1 MERFRLSGLVLN
13 PAPEIEVK
21 MQPILE
27 LDAVTKSFGGLRVTS
42 GVSFSIDRG
51 SISAIIGPNGA
62 GKTTL
67 FNQITGYLN
76 PDHGR
81 IVFEGEDITRLST
94 REIVARGMGRAF
106 QVTSFF
112 PEETVLDN
120 IRVACLSRLNMTRK
134 TMKSVSEF
142 TDATDKAC
150 SILESL
156 GLDKQADRQ
165 AFELAHGDQKLLDIG
180 IALGLEPKMLLLDE
194 PTSGMSPE
202 ERLLT
207 RNLIQKLW
215 KEFNLTLLFIE
226 HDMDTVFGIAQTV
239 RVLQMGRLLAEG
251 SPEEIRRNPEV
262 ITAYLGE
269 EVL

>member
-1 MERFRLSGLVLN
+1 MDPVLVLDGVEK
-13 PAPEIEVK
+13 A
-21 MQPILE
+21 
-27 LDAVTKSFGGLRVTS
+27 FGGLRVTS
-42 GVSFSIDRG
+42 DVSFSVPAG
-51 SISAIIGPNGA
+51 AISALIGPNGA

-67 FNQITGYLN
+67 FIEITGYLA
-76 PDHGR
+76 PDKGR
-81 IVFEGEDITRLST
+81 ILFQGEDITGLPV
-94 REIVARGMGRAF
+94 REIVYRGMGRAF

-120 IRVACLSRLNMTRK
+120 VRLACLSRSSLTRK
-134 TMKSVSEF
+134 LFKNISHF
-142 TDATDKAC
+142 RQATDKAY

-156 GLDKQADRQ
+156 GLQKDSDRP

-180 IALGLEPKMLLLDE
+180 IALGLEPKLLLLDE

-202 ERLLT
+202 ERQLT
-207 RNLIQKLW
+207 RDLIQKLW

-251 SPEEIRRNPEV
+251 TPDEIRNNPEV

-269 EVL
+269 EVS

>member
-1 MERFRLSGLVLN
+1 MEPVL
-13 PAPEIEVK
+13 A
-21 MQPILE
+21 
-27 LDAVTKSFGGLRVTS
+27 LDSVNKAFGGLRVTS
-42 GVSFSIDRG
+42 DVSFSVPQG

-67 FNQITGYLN
+67 FNEITGYLL
-76 PDHGR
+76 PDKGR
-81 IVFEGEDITRLST
+81 IIFQGEDVTGLPVRD
-94 REIVARGMGRAF
+94 IVKRGMGRAF

-120 IRVACLSRLNMTRK
+120 LRLACLSRLGEAQRT
-134 TMKSVSEF
+134 F
-142 TDATDKAC
+142 TNIAQFKQATDKAYG
-150 SILESL
+150 ILESL
-156 GLDKQADRQ
+156 GLEKDSGRQ

-180 IALGLEPKMLLLDE
+180 IALGLEPKLLLLDE

-202 ERLLT
+202 ERQLT
-207 RNLIQKLW
+207 RDLITKLW
-215 KEFNLTLLFIE
+215 KEFNLTLIFIE

-251 SPEEIRRNPEV
+251 TPDEIRNNPEV

-269 EVL
+269 EVS

>member
-1 MERFRLSGLVLN
+1 MAYRGSKLAFLPLVRIGVEME
-13 PAPEIEVK
+13 
-21 MQPILE
+21 PILE
-27 LDAVTKSFGGLRVTS
+27 LRGVTKSFGGLRVTAD
-42 GVSFSIDRG
+42 VSFCVAAG

-67 FNQITGYLN
+67 FNEITGYLK
-76 PDHGR
+76 PDSGKILFR
-81 IVFEGEDITRLST
+81 GKDITGLST
-94 REIVARGMGRAF
+94 PEIVSLGMARAF

-120 IRVACLSRLNMTRK
+120 VRVACLSQMNQSRNIIKNLNDFGK
-134 TMKSVSEF
+134 
-142 TDATDKAC
+142 ATDKAYK
-150 SILESL
+150 ILESI
-156 GLDKQADRQ
+156 GLSREADRA

-180 IALGLEPKMLLLDE
+180 IALALEPRALLLDE

-207 RNLIQKLW
+207 RNLIKRLW
-215 KEFNLTLLFIE
+215 KEFDLTMIFIE

-251 SPEEIRRNPEV
+251 SPEEIRNNPEV

-269 EVL
+269 EVM

>member
-1 MERFRLSGLVLN
+1 MD
-13 PAPEIEVK
+13 A
-21 MQPILE
+21 ILT
-27 LDAVTKSFGGLRVTS
+27 LDSVTKSFGGLRVTS

-62 GKTTL
+62 GKTSL
-67 FNQITGYLN
+67 FNEITGYLK
-76 PDHGR
+76 PDSGR
-81 IVFEGEDITRLST
+81 IIFQGAEITNLST

-120 IRVACLSRLNMTRK
+120 VRVACLSRMDLTRK
-134 TMKSVSEF
+134 SIKSVSRF
-142 TDATDKAC
+142 TEATDRAV

-156 GLDKQADRQ
+156 GLDKYAKRP

-180 IALGLEPKMLLLDE
+180 IALGIDPKMLLLDE
-194 PTSGMSPE
+194 PTAGMSPE

-207 RNLIQKLW
+207 RNLIRKLW

-239 RVLQMGRLLAEG
+239 RVLQTGRLLAEG
-251 SPEEIRRNPEV
+251 TPEEIRNNPEV
-262 ITAYLGE
+262 VTAYLGE
-269 EVL
+269 EVF